1 MHVEG
6 GSLRWGGLEY
16 GYRMH
21 RHPDPDLEPVLFV
34 SGAFQT
40 MASWGEFV
48 RAFRPRAT
56 VLLVDPPGTGESDV
70 LPAELGF
77 DFLARCVL
85 HALDCLDVA
94 VVNLVAASYGTPVG
108 IRVAQLQPE
117 RLNRIVLTGTMK
129 RIPARLR
136 PVLEAS
142 IEWARQGRRTLL
154 ARRTVDHLMCRDPA
168 LPIARRRATE
178 RIMRSSVAR
187 LNDTGLRH
195 YVANTR
201 RLLRLGEM
209 PLDEPVRAEAL
220 VFTGEHDTFTPPDAC
235 REIAEAFESGWF
247 TTVRRADHLFHLERF
262 DVAVELL
269 SRFMR
274 GDLGEPI
281 DGCAPLVR
289 IVRNPLA
296 KPAGMTARA

>member
-1 MHVEG
+1 M
-6 GSLRWGGLEY
+6 
-16 GYRMH
+16 
-21 RHPDPDLEPVLFV
+21 LFV

-48 RAFRPRAT
+48 RAFRPHAT

-85 HALDCLDVA
+85 HALDHLDVDT
-94 VVNLVAASYGTPVG
+94 VNLVAASYGTPVG

-117 RLNRIVLTGTMK
+117 RLSRIALTGTTK

-136 PVLEAS
+136 PVLEDS
-142 IEWARQGRRTLL
+142 IEWARQGRRELL

-168 LPIARRRATE
+168 LPIDRRRATA
-178 RIMRSSVAR
+178 RIMRSSIAR
-187 LNDTGLRH
+187 LGDTGLRH

-201 RLLRLGEM
+201 RLLRLGAM
-209 PLDEPVRAEAL
+209 PLDDPIRTEGL

-235 REIAEAFESGWF
+235 REVAGAFESAWF
-247 TTVRRADHLFHLERF
+247 TTICRADHLFHLERF
-262 DVAVELL
+262 DVTVELL

-274 GDLGEPI
+274 GNLGEPV
-281 DGCAPLVR
+281 DGCTPLVR
-289 IVRNPLA
+289 IGGRRA
-296 KPAGMTARA
+296 ARARGSHSRRGRQSRRTMAPRLRA